1 VWFAT
6 VAPQSRPHRNII
18 CCYDAHGGELFVSG
32 AYMFMRANVALPYV
46 ATGGVL
52 IYLLVL
58 VVF

>member
-1 VWFAT
+1 MLMVGNYL
-6 VAPQSRPHRNII
+6 SR
-18 CCYDAHGGELFVSG
+18 G